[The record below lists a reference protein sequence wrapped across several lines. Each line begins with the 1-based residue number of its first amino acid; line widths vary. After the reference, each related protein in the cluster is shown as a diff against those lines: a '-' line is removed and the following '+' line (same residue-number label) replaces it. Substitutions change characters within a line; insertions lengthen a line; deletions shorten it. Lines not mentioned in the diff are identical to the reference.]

1 MFMKY
6 KVKMIHEISFII
18 ECETEEQA
26 QEYIYSHTI
35 EEIKRKLDG
44 YYSED
49 YEETIVQQMSNN
61 AFANIKLNK

>member
-1 MFMKY
+1 MKY
-6 KVKMIHEISFII
+6 KVKMIHEISFNI

>member
-1 MFMKY
+1 MKY
-6 KVKMIHEISFII
+6 KVKMTHEISFII

-35 EEIKRKLDG
+35 EEMKRKLDG
-44 YYSED
+44 CYSED
-49 YEETIVQQMSNN
+49 YNEEIVQQISNN